1 MVSNILNI
9 ILMSVVATNNKTLII
24 NKCNIQEIMIETVE
38 VSITFKLVQ
47 EMALIK
53 AHILSVLA
61 MMESEETQDMAVVM
75 P

>member
-9 ILMSVVATNNKTLII
+9 ILMSVVATNNKTLMDL
-24 NKCNIQEIMIETVE
+24 CNIQEIMIEMVE

>member
-9 ILMSVVATNNKTLII
+9 ILMSVVATNNKTLMDL
-24 NKCNIQEIMIETVE
+24 CNIQEIMIEMVE

-53 AHILSVLA
+53 AHILSVLV
-61 MMESEETQDMAVVM
+61 MMESEETQDMAAVM

>member
-9 ILMSVVATNNKTLII
+9 ILMSVVATNNKTLT
-24 NKCNIQEIMIETVE
+24 NKICNIQEIMIEMVE

-53 AHILSVLA
+53 AHILSVLV
-61 MMESEETQDMAVVM
+61 MMESEETQDMAAVM

>member
-9 ILMSVVATNNKTLII
+9 ILMSVVATNNKTLMDL
-24 NKCNIQEIMIETVE
+24 CNIQEIMIEMVE

-47 EMALIK
+47 EMALIR
-53 AHILSVLA
+53 AHILSVLV

>member
-9 ILMSVVATNNKTLII
+9 ILMSVVATNNKTLMDL
-24 NKCNIQEIMIETVE
+24 CNIQEIMIEMVE
-38 VSITFKLVQ
+38 ASITFKLVQ

-53 AHILSVLA
+53 AHILSVLV

>member
-9 ILMSVVATNNKTLII
+9 ILMSVVATNNKTLMDL
-24 NKCNIQEIMIETVE
+24 CNIQEIMIEMVE

-53 AHILSVLA
+53 AHILSVLV

>member
-9 ILMSVVATNNKTLII
+9 ILMSVVATLMKTLMDL
-24 NKCNIQEIMIETVE
+24 CNIQEIMIEMVE

-53 AHILSVLA
+53 AHILSVLV